1 MALEEEFGEYKAM
14 FRYEAKVFK
23 EMVDGVARILDEG
36 VIVVSREGLR
46 LRGMDPAR
54 VAYIEIDIPSSSFL
68 EFDVVEDVES
78 VDLGVSMETLVNVVK
93 KSKKGDQLEVRIRD
107 DKALFIVEGVVVK
120 RYMLP
125 NLEVAA
131 ELPGEV
137 KLEHGVEASVIVDVV
152 KKALKDAELVG
163 NIVEFEGSQDYLA
176 IRGLGEAR
184 SRMEARLTPETPA
197 LLSLE
202 VREPATSRY
211 DIDYI
216 KKVLNLTK
224 IAESVYIGFSS
235 DSPLE
240 MVFNSPDGSRVRYVL
255 APASV

>member
-1 MALEEEFGEYKAM
+1 MGLVEEFGEYKAL

-23 EMVDGVARILDEG
+23 EMVEGVAKILDEAL
-36 VIVVSREGLR
+36 IVVSREGLT
-46 LRGMDPAR
+46 LRGMDPAKT
-54 VAYIEIDIPSSSFL
+54 AYIEIQIPASSFL
-68 EFDVVEDVES
+68 EFDMPGDVET
-78 VDLGVSMETLVNVVK
+78 VELGVNMETMVSVVK
-93 KSKKGDQLEVRIRD
+93 KSKKGDQLEARIRD
-107 DKALFIVEGVVVK
+107 DRVLFTVEGTIVK
-120 RYMLP
+120 RYLLP
-125 NLEVAA
+125 NLEIAA

-137 KLEHGVEASVIVDVV
+137 KLEHSVEATVIVDVV

-176 IRGLGEAR
+176 IRSVGEAK

-202 VREPATSRY
+202 VREPAASKY

-235 DSPLE
+235 DRPLE
-240 MVFNSPDGSRVRYVL
+240 IVFNSPDGSRVRYVL
-255 APASV
+255 APAAL